1 MPTVENISPEAAYAT
16 KSNIVLPER
25 LPTGQAAAIALKG
38 LDDIGRDEGLPSL
51 GTLLQAAKTAS
62 DASDAA
68 VQADGGAAGGTK
80 TASTASKAA
89 VDAVYALLTGVTKTS
104 ASA

>member
-1 MPTVENISPEAAYAT
+1 MALENVSPEAAYVT
-16 KSNIVLPER
+16 KPNIVLPEK
-25 LPTGQAAAIALKG
+25 LPAGRAAAIALKG
-38 LDDIGRDEGLPSL
+38 LNDIGQDEALAGL